1 MRFFLLIQLKNISL
15 NLYSNFFI
23 MSTIRITKQFSFETG
38 HALYGY
44 DGKCK
49 NVHGH
54 SYKLSVTV
62 IGQPIADA
70 SNVKFGMV
78 IDFSDLK
85 KIVKEEI
92 VDLFDHATV
101 FNKNTPHV
109 ELANELSNRGHHV
122 ILVNYQPTS
131 ENMVVDFAEKIK
143 NRLPNSVN
151 LHSLKLQETE
161 SSFAEWYAA
170 DN

>member
-1 MRFFLLIQLKNISL
+1 
-15 NLYSNFFI
+15 
-23 MSTIRITKQFSFETG
+23 MSTIRITKQFNFETG

-62 IGQPIADA
+62 SGQPITDT
-70 SNVKFGMV
+70 NHVKFGMV

-92 VDLFDHATV
+92 VDVFDHATV

-109 ELANELSNRGHHV
+109 ELAKELKDRGHHV
-122 ILVNYQPTS
+122 ILVDYQPTS
-131 ENMVVDFAEKIK
+131 EMMVIDFAEKIK
-143 NRLPNSVN
+143 TRLPENIN
-151 LHSLKLQETE
+151 LFSLKLQETE
-161 SSFAEWYAA
+161 TSFAEWFASE
-170 DN
+170 N

>member
-1 MRFFLLIQLKNISL
+1 
-15 NLYSNFFI
+15 
-23 MSTIRITKQFSFETG
+23 MSKIRITKQFSFETG

-62 IGQPIADA
+62 IGTPITDRN
-70 SNVKFGMV
+70 NVKFGMV

-92 VDLFDHATV
+92 VDQFDHATV
-101 FNKNTPHV
+101 FNETTPHI
-109 ELANELSNRGHHV
+109 ELANELRNRDHHV

-131 ENMVVDFAEKIK
+131 ENMVIDFAQKIK
-143 NRLPNSVN
+143 NRLPETIQ
-151 LHSLKLQETE
+151 LFSLKLQETE
-161 SSFAEWYAA
+161 TSFAEWFAS

>member
-1 MRFFLLIQLKNISL
+1 
-15 NLYSNFFI
+15 
-23 MSTIRITKQFSFETG
+23 MSKIRITKQFSFETG

-62 IGQPIADA
+62 IGTPILDNT
-70 SNVKFGMV
+70 NVKFGMV

-85 KIVKEEI
+85 KIVREEI
-92 VDLFDHATV
+92 VDQFDHATV

-109 ELANELSNRGHHV
+109 ELANELRNRDHHV
-122 ILVNYQPTS
+122 ILVDYQPTS
-131 ENMVVDFAEKIK
+131 ENMVIDFAKKISD
-143 NRLPNSVN
+143 RLPNN
-151 LHSLKLQETE
+151 IQLHSLKLQETE
-161 SSFAEWYAA
+161 SSFAEWYAS
-170 DN
+170 DNL